1 MVASGKDASAGQRWG
16 LVLAG
21 GDGVR
26 LRSLTRQL
34 TGDERPKQFCPVLG
48 DETLLEQT
56 WRRLLR
62 VVAPEQG
69 MVVVTRKH
77 QPYYTPLLDRLGVPH
92 VAAQPES
99 RGTAAGILYPLLR
112 LAALAP
118 GASVAVLPSDHH
130 FSDDARLMDHV
141 DTAFEAVAARPDRL
155 VLLGMIPDT
164 PETEYGWIE
173 RGAAATRVRDAAI
186 HPVLRFWEK
195 PDVTL
200 AARLRERGC
209 LWNSFVMV
217 GAVDTFLA
225 AIACA
230 LPALFGALDNVV
242 PAFGG
247 PVEAAAVTRAY
258 ATLEPADF
266 SREVL
271 TTRTGLLSVM
281 PVRGVSWSDLGSPE
295 RVLRARRVR
304 DVVGELAGAGA
315 GA

>member
-1 MVASGKDASAGQRWG
+1 MVASRKDAGAGQRWG

-77 QPYYTPLLDRLGVPH
+77 QPYYTPLLDRLSVPH
-92 VAAQPES
+92 ITVQPEN

-112 LAALAP
+112 LAARAP

-141 DTAFEAVAARPDRL
+141 EAAFEAVAARPDRL

-164 PETEYGWIE
+164 PESEYGWIE
-173 RGAAATRVRDAAI
+173 GDATAMGVRDAAV
-186 HPVLRFWEK
+186 HRVLSFWEK
-195 PDVTL
+195 PDVSL
-200 AARLRERGC
+200 ARRLRERGC

-217 GAVDTFLA
+217 GAVNTFLA

-230 LPALFGALDNVV
+230 LPALFGALDNVA

-247 PVEAAAVTRAY
+247 PGEEAAVARAY
-258 ATLEPADF
+258 STLAPADF

-295 RVLRARRVR
+295 RVRRARARREGAGELVG
-304 DVVGELAGAGA
+304 VGEAA
-315 GA
+315 

>member
-1 MVASGKDASAGQRWG
+1 MAASHTDARAGQRWG

-62 VVAPEQG
+62 VVAPAHG

-77 QPYYTPLLDRLGVPH
+77 QPYYTPLLDHLGVPY
-92 VAAQPES
+92 VAVQPEN

-141 DTAFEAVAARPDRL
+141 EAAFEAVAASPGRL

-164 PETEYGWIE
+164 PESEYGWIE
-173 RGAAATRVRDAAI
+173 RDAAATRVRHAAI

-195 PDVTL
+195 PDATL
-200 AARLRERGC
+200 AERLRERGC

-230 LPALFGALDNVV
+230 LPALFGALDNVA

-247 PVEAAAVTRAY
+247 PVEDAAVARAY

-295 RVLRARRVR
+295 RVRRARRVR
-304 DVVGELAGAGA
+304 DLVGELAGAGA
-315 GA
+315 AA